1 MLSKR
6 EFLDYFVITEA
17 NGSTT
22 KLTEDQKD
30 EWVNTWEA
38 IESGNIIVRY
48 GRRRLGNNAM
58 MQAYTEYYE
67 ATFGK
72 GKIKLI
78 K

>member
-6 EFLDYFVITEA
+6 EFLDYFVITKAE
-17 NGSTT
+17 GSIT

-30 EWVNTWEA
+30 EWVKMWEA
-38 IESGNIIVRY
+38 IESGNIISRY
-48 GRRRLGNNAM
+48 KRRQLGNNAM
-58 MQAYTEYYE
+58 IQAYVEYYE

>member
-1 MLSKR
+1 MINFR
-6 EFLDYFVITEA
+6 ELLNYYVLTKPDGTNI
-17 NGSTT
+17 

-38 IESGNIIVRY
+38 IESGNIISRY
-48 GRRRLGNNAM
+48 RCRQLGNNAM
-58 MQAYTEYYE
+58 MQAYMKYYE